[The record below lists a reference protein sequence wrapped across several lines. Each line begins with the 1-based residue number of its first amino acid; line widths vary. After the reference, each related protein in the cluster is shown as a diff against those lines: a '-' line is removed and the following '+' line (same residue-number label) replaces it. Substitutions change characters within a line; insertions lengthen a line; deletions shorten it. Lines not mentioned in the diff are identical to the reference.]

1 VSVAQTELE
10 ALAPGMVRRIAMVEG
25 VQAVTLGGSRAR
37 RDHVRGSDFDIGIYY
52 RSAFDRDALGEIANG
67 YSDSRVELTPV
78 GGWGLWVNGGGWLT
92 VAGSAIDF
100 IYRDID
106 RVHRVWIDCQ
116 AGRYTTHTQPG
127 HPLGFWSH
135 TYAGEVALATVLHDS
150 NGELTSLKTETRSYP
165 QALGRALVAELWEAT
180 FTLAVGRKA
189 IEREDVFYVAGCL
202 FRAVGVTTHAIHGHD
217 QEWLLNEKGAVASA
231 SQLPCA
237 PPDFARR
244 VNEAFLELG
253 PTRQALAA
261 AITRID
267 DLVTETLSQT
277 A

>member
-1 VSVAQTELE
+1 
-10 ALAPGMVRRIAMVEG
+10 
-25 VQAVTLGGSRAR
+25 
-37 RDHVRGSDFDIGIYY
+37 
-52 RSAFDRDALGEIANG
+52 
-67 YSDSRVELTPV
+67 
-78 GGWGLWVNGGGWLT
+78 VNGGGWLT

-100 IYRDID
+100 IYRDLD

-135 TYAGEVALATVLHDS
+135 SYAGEVALAIVLHDT
-150 NGELTSLKTETRSYP
+150 NGELTSLKTETLSYP
-165 QALGRALVAELWEAT
+165 QALARTLVAGMWEAT
-180 FTLAVGRKA
+180 FSLTAGRRA
-189 IEREDVFYVAGCL
+189 IQREDVFCVAGCL

-217 QEWLLNEKGAVASA
+217 HKWLLNEKGAVASA

-237 PPDFARR
+237 PSDLSRR
-244 VNEAFLELG
+244 VDEALHQLG

-261 AITRID
+261 AIDQID